1 MPRNRS
7 FVRALAW
14 AAIAAQPLFVLT
26 WIVAG
31 PLDPGYS
38 HLHQSVSDLGGRFA
52 EHPWIVNAGFVVLG
66 LSIAALAPGLLAT
79 LPRGVAAGV
88 TAALFVF
95 VGASMAAMGF
105 LPLDCSFTQESC
117 ERRFNAGDV
126 SGEMQV
132 HVWLGFALL
141 VALLATPFGIWR
153 ALRRNPLGLIAFV
166 SGGIGLVI
174 GVGGFAF
181 GFTDPDDGVGLANR
195 IEYVFLHVWL
205 LEVAI
210 GILYA
215 TRRPPA
221 PSELIPL
228 LPRDFVART
237 WTGEGELVLRPFFLG
252 RRIPVRF
259 PASRKTTWISE
270 QVWRMDDEARFAHGR
285 ALTRRTFVEFLSDE
299 HARLTASDLPYG
311 ADVYV
316 EESGYRIA
324 PFAMT
329 FPFGPLPL
337 AFSCRDLSYVEP
349 DGTFVNVTDV
359 RTPVGNI
366 PLARLYFRV
375 RPESRSEETAGAAD
389 QQEPAISGAR

>member
-1 MPRNRS
+1 MARNRGL
-7 FVRALAW
+7 VRALAW
-14 AAIAAQPLFVLT
+14 AVIAAQPVFVLA

-31 PLDPGYS
+31 ALDPGYS
-38 HLHQSVSDLGGRFA
+38 HLNQSVSDLGARFA

-79 LPRGVAAGV
+79 LPRRAPAVAA
-88 TAALFVF
+88 AALFLF

-105 LPLDCSFTQESC
+105 LPIDCSFSQESC
-117 ERRFNAGDV
+117 ENRFNAGDV
-126 SGEMQV
+126 SWQMQT
-132 HVWLGFALL
+132 HAWLGLALVLAL
-141 VALLATPFGIWR
+141 VSTPFAIWW
-153 ALRRNPLGLIAFV
+153 ALRRNPLGLIAFA
-166 SGGIGLVI
+166 SGVFGLLIGI
-174 GVGGFAF
+174 GGFAF
-181 GFTDPDDGVGLANR
+181 GSADSDGDGLANR
-195 IEYVFLHVWL
+195 IEYVFMHAWL

-210 GILYA
+210 GILYS

-221 PSELIPL
+221 PSDLIPL

-252 RRIPVRF
+252 RRLPVRF

-270 QVWRMDDEARFAHGR
+270 RIWRMDDEARFGDGR
-285 ALTRRTFVEFLSDE
+285 SLTRRTFVEFLSDE

-316 EESGYRIA
+316 EEGGYRIA
-324 PFAMT
+324 PFRMT
-329 FPFGPLPL
+329 YPLGPLPL

-359 RTPVGNI
+359 RTPVGEI

-375 RPESRSEETAGAAD
+375 RPEAFSGEASEAAD
-389 QQEPAISGAR
+389 RREPAFSGAG